1 MLVKHRRGSWITA
14 LLAVASLGAAPA
26 DGRLI
31 EAVKRGDHPAVRAL
45 LQRRADPNV
54 PEPDGTTA
62 LHWAARRDDVQTA
75 QLLIRSGANAKA
87 ANAFGVTPLFLA
99 CTNGSAAMVELL
111 LEAGADPN
119 SAVGE
124 GETALMTAAR
134 TGSVGAVKALLA
146 HRANVNA
153 TFPGGQTALMWAA
166 AEGHAPVVQLLIDAG
181 ADVRAR
187 TANDRVATS
196 RRTPVGGFTP
206 LLFAVRA
213 GHIGAVRTLLEKGV
227 DIHDTLADGTG
238 VVVLATANAHYELAL
253 FVVDRG
259 ADPNARKNG
268 WTALHTLTWVRR
280 PPFGFNP
287 PGPVTTG
294 GVDSLTFVREMVKR
308 GADVNAR
315 ITDEPRNRYRN
326 ALNRIGATP
335 LLLAAKAAD
344 APLMR
349 VLLDV
354 GADPKAT
361 TDDKSNLLMI
371 ASGLGIASPGEDGG
385 TEQEA
390 LECARIAIELG
401 FDVNAVNNDNESA
414 LHGAAYRGAP
424 SIVQLLVDRGASTF
438 LLKNQAGWTPL
449 RIAAGVFR
457 VGTYKESLPT
467 AALLRQVMEARG
479 LPTTLEETDSRGS
492 ARK

>member
-1 MLVKHRRGSWITA
+1 MFVNHRRGWWAAA
-14 LLAVASLGAAPA
+14 LLGVVSLAAAPT

-31 EAVKRGDHPAVRAL
+31 EAVKKGDTSAVRTL
-45 LQRRADPNV
+45 LQRRDEVNAA
-54 PEPDGTTA
+54 EADGTTA

-75 QLLIRSGANAKA
+75 ELLIRSGANAKA
-87 ANAFGVTPLFLA
+87 ANAFGVTPLWLA
-99 CTNGSAAMVELL
+99 CTNGSSAMVELL
-111 LEAGADPN
+111 LRAGADPN
-119 SAVGE
+119 SAIGD

-134 TGSVGAVKALLA
+134 AGSVASVKALLA
-146 HRANVNA
+146 RGASVSA
-153 TFPGGQTALMWAA
+153 RFPGGQTALMWAA
-166 AEGHAPVVQLLIDAG
+166 AEGHAPVVQALIAAG

-187 TANDRVATS
+187 TGSDRVPTS

-213 GHIGAVRTLLEKGV
+213 GHVAAVRTLLENGA
-227 DIHDTLADGTG
+227 DINDTLADGTG

-253 FVVDRG
+253 FLVDRG
-259 ADPNARKNG
+259 ADPNAHKNG

-294 GVDSLTFVREMVKR
+294 NVDSFTFVREMVKR

-315 ITDEPRNRYRN
+315 VTDEPRNRYRN

-335 LLLAAKAAD
+335 LLLAAKSAD

-349 VLLDV
+349 LFLELK
-354 GADPKAT
+354 ADPTLT

-371 ASGLGIASPGEDGG
+371 ASGLGIASPGEDAG
-385 TEQEA
+385 TEQDA
-390 LECARIAIELG
+390 FECAQIAIELG
-401 FDVNAVNNDNESA
+401 FDVNAVNDGNESA

-424 SIVQLLVDRGASTF
+424 SIVQLLVDRGANTF
-438 LLKNQAGWTPL
+438 ELKNQAGWTPL
-449 RIAAGVFR
+449 RIAAGTFR

-467 AALLRQVMEARG
+467 AALLRQMMTARG
-479 LPTTLEETDSRGS
+479 LSTALEETNSREA